1 MAKYDISTFTWYDPE
16 PKGREMAISVS
27 ESSGLTFNAELRKRL
42 PEHFRLC
49 ASPDKR
55 VLCIVESVE
64 GTITL
69 TKSGSRKIP
78 KLLQDM
84 EDAGVILPARYVFY
98 AEDGKLFG
106 ELKLSMPPK
115 PGACKRKSVP
125 RKPRSISKSQEE
137 HIMEGLNNGKLH

>member
-1 MAKYDISTFTWYDPE
+1 MAKYDISTFTWYDQE
-16 PKGREMAISVS
+16 PQGREMAINVS

-55 VLCIVESVE
+55 VLCIVESAE

-78 KLLQDM
+78 RLLKDM
-84 EDAGVILPARYVFY
+84 EDTGVILPARYVFY
-98 AEDGKLFG
+98 AEDGMLFG
-106 ELKLSMPPK
+106 ELKLPTPSK
-115 PGACKRKSVP
+115 TDACKCRSVP
-125 RKPRSISKSQEE
+125 KKPRNISRSQER
-137 HIMEGLNNGKLH
+137 HILEDLDDEKLC